1 MVRKFLF
8 FISRFNMAVSP
19 IIEEFL
25 LIKWIVITPGDAM
38 DLFQVSDVISEY
50 ESNSY
55 DAVKFILEDLPDIQF
70 SQNNR
75 DIFEFCFDKCNF
87 SQIELKEL

>member
-1 MVRKFLF
+1 
-8 FISRFNMAVSP
+8 MAVSP